1 LFRGW
6 LGKGDPI
13 KESLNKRIKLGSIYH
28 VDPTDT
34 SVEPLPIFELSEKI
48 NIM

>member
-1 LFRGW
+1 MAGI
-6 LGKGDPI
+6 GPDPI
-13 KESLNKRIKLGSIYH
+13 KESLNKRIKLGSIQH

-34 SVEPLPIFELSEKI
+34 SVEPIPVFELREKI